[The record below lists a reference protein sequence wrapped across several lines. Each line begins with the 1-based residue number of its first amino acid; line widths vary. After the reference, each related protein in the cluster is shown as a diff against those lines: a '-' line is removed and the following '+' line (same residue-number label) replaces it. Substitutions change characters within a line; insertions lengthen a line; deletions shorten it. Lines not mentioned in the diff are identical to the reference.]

1 MITSLGPGGPTLR
14 EAVDRY
20 YHDALFHARV
30 CSALITL
37 RLHAHGTDIGPLTER
52 ETRIARDA
60 ACMGLLM
67 AEFDPSE
74 RTAPR

>member
-1 MITSLGPGGPTLR
+1 MITSLGPDGPTLR

-20 YHDALFHARV
+20 HGDALFHARV

-37 RLHAHGTDIGPLTER
+37 RLDAHGTEIGPLTER
-52 ETRIARDA
+52 ETQIARQA

-67 AEFDPSE
+67 AEFDPSGK
-74 RTAPR
+74 TAPR